1 MKDLSDF
8 HYLVEDFASID
19 DHGQRADLLIEL
31 SEDYVEVPDS
41 IAARPYP
48 DSLKVPGCESDVYLF
63 AVPET
68 NGNSF
73 KYHFAVDNP
82 QGISAMAMAA
92 IIDQTLSG
100 VENSLVKD
108 IDSEFVHTLFGKQLS
123 MGKGQGLTNMIMMV
137 KSLASK
143 G

>member
-1 MKDLSDF
+1 MKDLNDF
-8 HYLVEDFASID
+8 HSLVEDFASID
-19 DHGQRADLLIEL
+19 DQGQRADLLIEL
-31 SEDYVEVPDS
+31 SEDYIEVPDS
-41 IAARPYP
+41 IASRPYP

-68 NGNSF
+68 SGNSF

-92 IIDQTLSG
+92 FIDQTLSG

>member
-8 HYLVEDFASID
+8 HSLVEDFASID
-19 DHGQRADLLIEL
+19 DQGQRADLLIEL

-41 IAARPYP
+41 IASRPYP

-63 AVPET
+63 AVPAT
-68 NGNSF
+68 NRNSL

-92 IIDQTLSG
+92 FIDQTLSG